1 MDVGIFPEWVLDLDP
16 LLRLSRYHDG
26 CSRYLEEHL
35 VSWRG
40 RVHSFRIAIR
50 RLTRA
55 EDPRS
60 SHPPSVAQVMSVFG
74 WREHREYVMHRKRPL
89 CVGLPRRL
97 AANTNIIQY
106 RSDSRPSHRQ
116 SLVRPYAC
124 IDNLLPANEL
134 YILSCFLA
142 LLIVDGRPEC
152 TLGINTQS
160 ACL

>member
-1 MDVGIFPEWVLDLDP
+1 MNVCRTFPEWVLDLDP

-26 CSRYLEEHL
+26 CSQYLEEHL
-35 VSWRG
+35 VSWRE
-40 RVHSFRIAIR
+40 RSHSFRIAIR

-60 SHPPSVAQVMSVFG
+60 SHPPRVAQVMSVFG
-74 WREHREYVMHRKRPL
+74 WREHREYVMHRKRPP

-97 AANTNIIQY
+97 AANITQY

-124 IDNLLPANEL
+124 IYNLLPANEL
-134 YILSCFLA
+134 YILLCFLA
-142 LLIVDGRPEC
+142 LLIVDGHSEC